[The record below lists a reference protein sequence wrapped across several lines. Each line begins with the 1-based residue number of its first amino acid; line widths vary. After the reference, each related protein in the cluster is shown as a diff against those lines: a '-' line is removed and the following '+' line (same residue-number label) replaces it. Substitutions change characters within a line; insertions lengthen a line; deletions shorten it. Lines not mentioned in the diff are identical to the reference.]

1 MNNAGSDE
9 FVLRPHPLMIVVG
22 PLGQLTAIALTGAA
36 FGAGVWVWRWAG
48 LGPGVQTPV
57 IILLT
62 ALVMLA
68 RLVWAVADWAARVYG
83 LTGGTVWAQRGVLHR
98 RRDELP
104 IAKVQSVAL
113 DRPLPA
119 RLLGLGTLA
128 FASAGTAGYEVVWY
142 IIGNPDERLRRVRG
156 IIGRR
161 EGVAP

>member
-1 MNNAGSDE
+1 MNNPGIDE
-9 FVLRPHPLMIVVG
+9 FVLRPHPLMIVVA
-22 PLGQLTAIALTGAA
+22 PLGQLTGIVLAGAA
-36 FGAGVWVWRWAG
+36 VAAAAWAWRWAG
-48 LGPGVQTPV
+48 LGSGVQTSTIV
-57 IILLT
+57 LLT
-62 ALVMLA
+62 VLAVLA

-83 LTGGTVWAQRGVLHR
+83 LTGGSVWAQRGVLHR

-142 IIGNPDERLRRVRG
+142 MVGNSEERLRRVRG
-156 IIGRR
+156 IVGQR